1 MSSTTNNPSTM
12 FSREGLLSI
21 DREATKTYG
30 MPSIMLMEN
39 AARGAA
45 RIIAS
50 SIDDVL
56 RSNVIVVCGSGNNGG
71 DGYAAARHLANDG
84 CEVRILQLNEPN
96 TEDAKTNAGIVER
109 MGIQTSDWS
118 AELLE
123 NASLIIDAIF
133 GTGLNRTVEGKY
145 FEAIQTINAN
155 PAPCFALDIPSG
167 LDCDTGEPHGC
178 CIEAAKTISFV
189 GMKQGFLNN
198 FAEMYLGEVMI
209 TGIGC
214 PHTLLQKYALTAT

>member
-1 MSSTTNNPSTM
+1 MSSTTNNPSTV
-12 FSREGLLSI
+12 FSREGLLAI
-21 DREATKTYG
+21 DREATNTYG
-30 MPSIMLMEN
+30 MSSIVLMEN

-45 RIIAS
+45 RIIAG
-50 SIDDVL
+50 SIDCVL

-71 DGYAAARHLANDG
+71 DGYAVARHLANDG
-84 CEVRILQLNEPN
+84 CEVQILQLNEPK
-96 TEDAKTNAGIVER
+96 TVDAKTNAGIVEQ

-145 FEAIQTINAN
+145 FEAIQNINAN
-155 PAPCFALDIPSG
+155 SAPCIALDIPSG

-178 CIEAAKTISFV
+178 CIEATKTISFV
-189 GMKQGFLNN
+189 GMKQGFLND
-198 FAEMYLGEVMI
+198 FAEVYLGEVMI

-214 PHTLLQKYALTAT
+214 PHKLLQKYALTAT